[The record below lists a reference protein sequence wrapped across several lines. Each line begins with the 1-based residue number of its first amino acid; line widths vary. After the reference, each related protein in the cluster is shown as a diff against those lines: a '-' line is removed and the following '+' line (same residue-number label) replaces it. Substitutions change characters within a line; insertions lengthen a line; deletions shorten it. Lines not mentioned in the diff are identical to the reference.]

1 MANPDWGA
9 VDSKLVR
16 KSPAHY
22 EDGVYLMA
30 ETNRCEE
37 KQCIILYE
45 VGFKN
50 DFPRPSPRSLSEAF
64 MKGSDG
70 HGSVRNRTTMLAFFG
85 QVSRD
90 SYFLTCCCPQQN
102 IMTDSTGQPLMI
114 CTASVHARLTYC
126 TRRLS
131 PPRS

>member
-1 MANPDWGA
+1 MASPDWGA

-30 ETNRCEE
+30 ETNRFSE
-37 KQCIILYE
+37 KKQMSRKGSIKKL
-45 VGFKN
+45 VF
-50 DFPRPSPRSLSEAF
+50 FRPSPRSLSEAF

-85 QVSRD
+85 QVSYSLARPKLH
-90 SYFLTCCCPQQN
+90 FTC
-102 IMTDSTGQPLMI
+102 
-114 CTASVHARLTYC
+114 
-126 TRRLS
+126 
-131 PPRS
+131 

>member
-37 KQCIILYE
+37 KQCTILYE
-45 VGFKN
+45 VGFK
-50 DFPRPSPRSLSEAF
+50 
-64 MKGSDG
+64 K
-70 HGSVRNRTTMLAFFG
+70 
-85 QVSRD
+85 
-90 SYFLTCCCPQQN
+90 
-102 IMTDSTGQPLMI
+102 
-114 CTASVHARLTYC
+114 
-126 TRRLS
+126 
-131 PPRS
+131 